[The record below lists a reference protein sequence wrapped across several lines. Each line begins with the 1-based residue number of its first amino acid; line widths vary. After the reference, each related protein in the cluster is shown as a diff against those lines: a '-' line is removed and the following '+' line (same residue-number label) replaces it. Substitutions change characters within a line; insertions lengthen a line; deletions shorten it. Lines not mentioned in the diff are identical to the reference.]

1 MLYKFSFRCGE
12 YVVAAGGG
20 ILMHGPDMALR
31 ACWQLASVYPVQEG
45 ADYDRLYVSL

>member
-1 MLYKFSFRCGE
+1 MCYSDTMGYIFHG
-12 YVVAAGGG
+12 VVAAGGG

-31 ACWQLASVYPVQEG
+31 PGWRLASVYPVQG